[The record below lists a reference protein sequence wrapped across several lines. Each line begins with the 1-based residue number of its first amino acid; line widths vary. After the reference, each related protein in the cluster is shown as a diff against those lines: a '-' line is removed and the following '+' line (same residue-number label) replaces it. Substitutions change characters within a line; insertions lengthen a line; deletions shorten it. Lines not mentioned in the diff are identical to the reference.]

1 MIWLIGILNIYLD
14 EQRLIRYYMIKHL
27 KLLKPREKL
36 YIYIN
41 KTTVARAN
49 KSATYYTG
57 EGSNPENQQLPE
69 KLHKPIIR
77 KFEKPNVYSSITDNI
92 LGSDLADI
100 QCITK

>member
-1 MIWLIGILNIYLD
+1 MACRYFKYLPGWAASD
-14 EQRLIRYYMIKHL
+14 KVLYDKAFKIVKTSWKII
-27 KLLKPREKL
+27 
-36 YIYIN
+36 YIYID